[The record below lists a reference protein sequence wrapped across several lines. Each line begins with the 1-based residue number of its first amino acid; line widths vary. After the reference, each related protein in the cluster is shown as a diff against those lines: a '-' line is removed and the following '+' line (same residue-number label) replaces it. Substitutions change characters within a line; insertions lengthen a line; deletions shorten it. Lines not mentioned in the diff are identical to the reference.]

1 MKRTAGEDAAMRH
14 PNRSRALTA
23 IAVAACV
30 AIASARC
37 ATLRE
42 RSLAAGEFEC
52 IAAPAD
58 GTPVVVVD
66 EHRQPVAGAYVT
78 WFEAMEGSSVDLA
91 PEPELTRLRR
101 TLGTTVRTE
110 VDGTTRIGN
119 HTCVVASARD
129 SYAATRVAHRH
140 VPIELVLR
148 PARSITVI
156 TVDHARKPAADVPIL
171 VHSESRDRGS
181 AFDWHVKTNGSG
193 VVTIGPLDLFAS
205 GPRDDERR
213 LSVRVDA
220 VLKTPLALQL
230 PAQQIP
236 EVPLRFEL
244 PPTGRLAVD
253 VVDSSGRPAECVAGT
268 TIRAISP
275 IGAAR
280 PDREQAHDRELWSD
294 YDKRSRHDFR
304 HVEIGQEFEVY
315 VDRNDGD
322 LDVTERVVGPKTP
335 GEIVSVRLVGARLPL
350 LSARIVDAHGAPVAD
365 RRVEIHVS
373 SNKHRL
379 RSWLFGAAVTDS
391 DGRLEIADE
400 SLGEWQD
407 EIQRRFWIT
416 AALRDL
422 TSKRVAAAGAILLDG
437 SEGLPSTA
445 PNRFDRDVG
454 EIRVQAGPH
463 VVSGI
468 VVDDLGAPVSGAT
481 LAVWTRNWVWNE
493 PEGPPDDHSVDVVLG
508 STLNDDGFISTL
520 LETASD
526 ASGRFEIFGEY
537 PPVDLALKSE
547 KAGFC
552 QELPADALNGVA
564 FEKGATDVRV
574 TLRRL
579 GTISG
584 RVVASAQDLREL
596 ELRLRSEA
604 PGFGVIGGMIDGD
617 GGFEISA
624 PPGTYRL
631 RLRPAGE
638 GVADF
643 GTFEL
648 APGAVTT
655 VPTIELD
662 RRGTMR

>member
-1 MKRTAGEDAAMRH
+1 MRH
-14 PNRSRALTA
+14 PNWSRAFTT
-23 IAVAACV
+23 IAAAACV
-30 AIASARC
+30 AMASARC

-42 RSLAAGEFEC
+42 RPLAAGEFEC
-52 IAAPAD
+52 TESPAD

-78 WFEAMEGSSVDLA
+78 WFDEMEGSSVDLA

-110 VDGTTRIGN
+110 SDGTTRIGN
-119 HTCVVASARD
+119 HVCVVASAGN
-129 SYAATRVAHRH
+129 SYAATRAAHRH
-140 VPIELVLR
+140 VPIDLVLR

-156 TVDHARKPAADVPIL
+156 TVDREQEPAPDVPIQ
-171 VHSESRDRGS
+171 VHSESRDRTS
-181 AFDWHVKTNGSG
+181 TFDWRLNTNSSG

-205 GPRDDERR
+205 GPRDDERD
-213 LSVRVDA
+213 LSIKVDT
-220 VLKTPLALQL
+220 VLQTPLALRL
-230 PAQQIP
+230 SAQQIP
-236 EVPLRFEL
+236 EAPLRFEL
-244 PPTGRLAVD
+244 PPTGRLTVD
-253 VVDSSGRPAECVAGT
+253 VVDSSGRPAECIAGT
-268 TIRAISP
+268 TIRAIPP
-275 IGAAR
+275 IGAAH
-280 PDREQAHDRELWSD
+280 PDRDQAHERELWSD
-294 YDKRSRHDFR
+294 YDERSRHDFR
-304 HVEIGQEFEVY
+304 YVETGQEFEIY
-315 VDRNDGD
+315 VDRNDGG
-322 LDVTERVVGPKTP
+322 LDITERVVGPKTS
-335 GEIVSVRLVGARLPL
+335 GETVSVRLLGARLPL
-350 LSARIVDAHGAPVAD
+350 LSARIVDAQGAPVAD
-365 RRVEIHVS
+365 RRVEIHLS

-391 DGRLEIADE
+391 EGRLEIAAED
-400 SLGEWQD
+400 LAGWND
-407 EIQRRFWIT
+407 EIQRRFWVT
-416 AALRDL
+416 AAIRDL
-422 TSKRVAAAGAILLDG
+422 TSKRVAAVGAILLNG
-437 SEGLPSTA
+437 SEGFPSTT

-454 EIRVQAGPH
+454 EIHVQAAPH

-468 VVDDLGAPVSGAT
+468 VVDDLGALVSGAK
-481 LAVWTRNWVWNE
+481 LAVRTKDWVFLE
-493 PEGPPDDHSVDVVLG
+493 PEGTSDDHTADVVLG
-508 STLNDDGFISTL
+508 STLEDDGFISSL

-526 ASGRFEIFGEY
+526 AAGRFEIFGEY
-537 PPVDLALKSE
+537 PPIELALKSSKE
-547 KAGFC
+547 GYC
-552 QELPADALNGVA
+552 QELPAGALNGVD
-564 FEKGATDVRV
+564 FEKGATDIRV

-584 RVVASAQDLREL
+584 RVIASAQDLREL

-604 PGFGVIGGMIDGD
+604 PGLEVFGQTIDSD

-662 RRGTMR
+662 RRIPKR